1 MVEIKKGEYEYN
13 ESILNNF
20 RNFEETYIL
29 VDYTNKEV
37 SIVNMYVLEDGY
49 NINIESSHFF
59 VNNGV
64 AKYEVIH
71 VTILDKELI
80 NYAKLRC
87 KNAAQETEIYNSYDI
102 LLHVCIQFERS
113 LKIGWPIDKMD
124 VENSINYF
132 LKVE

>member
-13 ESILNNF
+13 ESILNKF
-20 RNFEETYIL
+20 RDFEETYIL

-49 NINIESSHFF
+49 NINIEGSHSF

-80 NYAKLRC
+80 NYLNSLNFEFYSYEDLTFMSKKLEYMIAR
-87 KNAAQETEIYNSYDI
+87 I
-102 LLHVCIQFERS
+102 
-113 LKIGWPIDKMD
+113 
-124 VENSINYF
+124 VEVWGY
-132 LKVE
+132 

>member
-13 ESILNNF
+13 ESILNKF

-37 SIVNMYVLEDGY
+37 SIVNRYVLEDGY
-49 NINIESSHFF
+49 NINIEKFF

-64 AKYEVIH
+64 AKYEVIP

-80 NYAKLRC
+80 NYLNSLNFKFYSYEDLTFMSKKLEYMIAR
-87 KNAAQETEIYNSYDI
+87 I
-102 LLHVCIQFERS
+102 
-113 LKIGWPIDKMD
+113 
-124 VENSINYF
+124 VEVWGY
-132 LKVE
+132 